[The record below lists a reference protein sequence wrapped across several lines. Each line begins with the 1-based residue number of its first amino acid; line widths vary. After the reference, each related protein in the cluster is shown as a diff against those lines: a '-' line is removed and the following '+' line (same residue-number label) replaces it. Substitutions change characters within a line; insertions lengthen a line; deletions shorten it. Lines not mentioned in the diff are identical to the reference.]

1 MTRGHELADPT
12 GDLRANMLARL
23 EYDLMLDAERRDI
36 RYVPWDR
43 DPAPVPP
50 FPSDEDAFATFA
62 PRRFTS
68 ITPED

>member
-43 DPAPVPP
+43 DPTPVPP
-50 FPSDEDAFATFA
+50 FPQEG
-62 PRRFTS
+62 
-68 ITPED
+68 